1 MLIAEAFVTLFSNA
15 VFSVCALHL
24 PTVEEAASYMRS
36 FKLRPFGLTASLVL
50 IALTASGCF
59 QTAGAALESTSTP
72 QGGVVFSVTSTV
84 PPATEA
90 LPTVIFAPTETPNLV
105 QFPSET
111 PVVGFPTETPAQIAF
126 GVTNTPL
133 PPQETHTP
141 LPDQATYTPYPTY
154 TPPPT
159 YTPLPTAAPPII
171 TPVPT
176 KIALNPVQQIEATQT
191 QIVIDQ
197 ISTQIVENATA
208 TKSWELQQTQIAIL
222 QQTPGNPTPPP
233 DGSGNPPPL
242 PTGQFVPV
250 YVTATPAG
258 TPGIP
263 GGHAAG
269 YFDGTTCRYFVFP
282 DDTLYS
288 IAARLGMRV
297 TRLAAANGIVNVEL
311 IRPGQYLKVPQ
322 PYCGQVGGV
331 IPTQIIVIGGPG
343 TPVPPGSIPPL
354 GNGGKTYTVR
364 EGDTLFGIAA
374 RFRVSATALAQAN
387 SISNISLIYMG
398 QVLIIP

>member
-1 MLIAEAFVTLFSNA
+1 
-15 VFSVCALHL
+15 
-24 PTVEEAASYMRS
+24 MRS

-72 QGGVVFSVTSTV
+72 QGGPAFVATPSV
-84 PPATEA
+84 PPPTEA

-111 PVVGFPTETPAQIAF
+111 PVVGFPTETPVTEVAF
-126 GVTNTPL
+126 VLTNTPL
-133 PPQETHTP
+133 PLQETHTP

-171 TPVPT
+171 TPT
-176 KIALNPVQQIEATQT
+176 KIAMLPNPQENEATQT
-191 QIVIDQ
+191 QQAFINAESTLI
-197 ISTQIVENATA
+197 IERSTQ
-208 TKSWELQQTQIAIL
+208 TQSAIL
-222 QQTPGNPTPPP
+222 LLTSIATYNGPTPPP
-233 DGSGNPPPL
+233 DGSGNPPTPPPL

-297 TRLAAANGIVNVEL
+297 TRLAAANGVVNVEL